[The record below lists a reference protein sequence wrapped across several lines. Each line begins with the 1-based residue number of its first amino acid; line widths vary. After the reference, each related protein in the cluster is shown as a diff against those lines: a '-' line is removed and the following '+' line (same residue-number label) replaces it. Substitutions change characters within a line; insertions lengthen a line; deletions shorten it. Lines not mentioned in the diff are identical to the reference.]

1 MSDPFQ
7 SFTDSPIGP
16 ARTAIA
22 VVPSDN
28 TALPRLP
35 KALYIGGGGD
45 VTLRCVDS
53 AADVVLSAV
62 PAGSVLPVRAQFVR
76 ATGTTA
82 TAIVALG

>member
-7 SFTDSPIGP
+7 SFTDSPVGP
-16 ARTAIA
+16 ARSA
-22 VVPSDN
+22 VAVEPSDGVP
-28 TALPRLP
+28 LPRLP
-35 KALYIGGGGD
+35 KALYVGGGGD

-53 AADVVLSAV
+53 NADIVLSAV
-62 PAGSVLPVRAQFVR
+62 PAGSILPVRALFVR

>member
-7 SFTDSPIGP
+7 SFTDSPVGP
-16 ARTAIA
+16 ARTATA
-22 VVPSDN
+22 VTPSDS
-28 TALPRLP
+28 APLLRLP

-53 AADVVLSAV
+53 SADIVLSAV
-62 PAGSVLPVRAQFVR
+62 PGGSVLPVRAQFVR
-76 ATGTTA
+76 STGTTA

>member
-7 SFTDSPIGP
+7 SFTDSPVGP
-16 ARTAIA
+16 ARSA
-22 VVPSDN
+22 VAVTPSDSVP
-28 TALPRLP
+28 LLRLP

-45 VTLRCVDS
+45 VALRCIDNS
-53 AADVVLSAV
+53 TDVVLSAV
-62 PAGSVLPVRAQFVR
+62 PGGSVLPLRAQFVR